1 MMSSLKSNRGVPDE
15 MMEIYQDVFD
25 KDLKNEWVDPAF
37 ETLVEF
43 PNVTPNAIAQEIE
56 AAIVADM
63 KQDIHQYEKVV
74 RRIILKIGESA
85 EWQGWFGQIDDKKA
99 LYTFNM
105 KTGDAQKSLFSLMD
119 NLNDKNLHR
128 LAKLSEIANIENLID
143 QLECIQKN
151 EIANKARFYHLHT
164 IGKRIEDVLR
174 EHIGSDI
181 VSIVIPKENE
191 DKVGVDD
198 IQDGQDIVVSVKKDG
213 AWHNIFFVEVKSK
226 WDFNEAAHMSMRQIH
241 MACLHP
247 DEYAL
252 CCVDLRPYKNQDLT
266 KLPESLIIGAT
277 NVKMDIGNT
286 LFPIMKG
293 ILDTDNQSDETHIK
307 IAEYRG
313 NIPAK
318 VFEIG
323 VPFDKLIEKIE
334 KKVNEK
340 LLL

>member
-1 MMSSLKSNRGVPDE
+1 M
-15 MMEIYQDVFD
+15 
-25 KDLKNEWVDPAF
+25 
-37 ETLVEF
+37 
-43 PNVTPNAIAQEIE
+43 
-56 AAIVADM
+56 
-63 KQDIHQYEKVV
+63 
-74 RRIILKIGESA
+74 
-85 EWQGWFGQIDDKKA
+85 
-99 LYTFNM
+99 
-105 KTGDAQKSLFSLMD
+105 
-119 NLNDKNLHR
+119 
-128 LAKLSEIANIENLID
+128 
-143 QLECIQKN
+143 
-151 EIANKARFYHLHT
+151 
-164 IGKRIEDVLR
+164 
-174 EHIGSDI
+174 
-181 VSIVIPKENE
+181 
-191 DKVGVDD
+191 
-198 IQDGQDIVVSVKKDG
+198 
-213 AWHNIFFVEVKSK
+213 EVKSK

-286 LFPIMKG
+286 LFPMMKG
-293 ILDTDNQSDETHIK
+293 ILNADNQSDETHIK